1 AARGEPGWADEARR
15 TAATLRAPMAARLA
29 DLKSFNEA
37 RDAMLAGSGAPL
49 DAAAVR
55 RRPGMA
61 RRALL
66 DALAAAST
74 ADEVRALAPMAAV
87 LDAQSGNQDA
97 SRRVAAVVGRDM
109 AVRARFQARVRAL
122 IAGKL
127 DAAQRAPLV
136 EELERGG
143 EAVSDAL
150 VAVLLRMPASDAV
163 VARLRRAAAAD
174 DAWLGLRI
182 ARVEAGL
189 RASNG
194 DRFGAERALLGTAEA
209 CRDRAWAMECG
220 ELDLD
225 LAELYLPMRRLEEA
239 DRRMRAALVAYALEG
254 RPDLEDYTLRQL
266 ANLER
271 LRDRDWLAGAYLQEI
286 RLRAQGA
293 TEVQRCDALRF
304 AAESSAAIAL
314 AAGDVAAARAQLA
327 EPESCS
333 KPPTALWLIDAVALA
348 RLGNAGDRE
357 RAARWIAAAREAS
370 GSRPGAADIGEGRLQ
385 IDADPGAGAAK
396 IRAGFAALA
405 ALRVEPG
412 TVGELRGWGFAAL
425 ISDAGKRG
433 DWAGALALFAED
445 LGAAG
450 PEGLPNGCLVAA
462 SIDDERATVV
472 ARGRDGALHG
482 SHRTDLPLG
491 PLVAGSIVPQAL
503 VAALAGCE
511 AIAVVAR
518 PPLHGRADLLP
529 AQLPWAF
536 ASGGKRGGARP
547 SSEKRAVVVA
557 DAQPP
562 VTLGLPP
569 LAPIAAAGAT
579 VVSGAAATPTRV
591 LAELADAGYVEI
603 HAHGIADARDAAF
616 LALSPDADGSF
627 ALTAAQVR
635 KAALAGAP
643 IVVLAACRS
652 ATTARYEAYRWSLP
666 DAFLAAGARAV
677 IASATAVPDDQGAAL
692 FAELRARID
701 RGEPPA
707 QAVAALR
714 AARVAAGQPWAAGL
728 IVFE

>member
-1 AARGEPGWADEARR
+1 
-15 TAATLRAPMAARLA
+15 MAARLA
-29 DLKSFNEA
+29 DLKRFNEA
-37 RDAMLAGSGAPL
+37 RDAMLAGSGPPL
-49 DAAAVR
+49 DGEAAR

-66 DALAAAST
+66 DALVAAGT
-74 ADEVRALAPMAAV
+74 ADDVRALSPLAAV
-87 LDAQSGNQDA
+87 LDGQSGNQDA
-97 SRRVAAVVGRDM
+97 SRRVAAAAGRDL

-127 DAAQRAPLV
+127 DAAQKAQLV
-136 EELERGG
+136 DELERGG
-143 EAVSDAL
+143 DAVGDVL
-150 VAVLLRMPASDAV
+150 VAALLRMPASEVA
-163 VARLRRAAAAD
+163 VARLRRAVAAD
-174 DAWLGLRI
+174 DAWLGLRV

-189 RASNG
+189 KASSG
-194 DRFGAERALLGTAEA
+194 DRFASERALLATADA

-220 ELDLD
+220 DIDLD
-225 LAELYLPMRRLEEA
+225 LAELYLPMRRLDEA
-239 DRRMRAALVAYALEG
+239 DRRLRAALVAYALEG

-266 ANLER
+266 VNLER

-304 AAESSAAIAL
+304 VAESSAAIAL
-314 AAGDVAAARAQLA
+314 ATGDVAAARNQLA
-327 EPESCS
+327 EPEGCS
-333 KPPTALWLIDAVALA
+333 KPPTALWLIDAVVLA
-348 RLGNAGDRE
+348 RLGNAGDRD
-357 RAARWIAAAREAS
+357 RASRWITAARGAS
-370 GSRPGAADIGEGRLQ
+370 GSRPAAADIGEGRMK
-385 IDADPGAGAAK
+385 IDADPAAGAAQ

-433 DWAGALALFAED
+433 DWAGALALFGEE
-445 LGAAG
+445 LGAAVPLG
-450 PEGLPNGCLVAA
+450 SMTRGGCLVAA
-462 SIDDERATVV
+462 SIDDERATVL
-472 ARGRDGALHG
+472 ARGRDGVLHG
-482 SHRTDLPLG
+482 GHRTQLTLG
-491 PLVAGSIVPQAL
+491 PLGALGALAAGSIVSPAL
-503 VAALAGCE
+503 VATLAGCD

-536 ASGGKRGGARP
+536 ASAGERGGARTP
-547 SSEKRAVVVA
+547 SQKRAVVVA

-562 VTLGLPP
+562 ATLGLPP
-569 LAPIAAAGAT
+569 LAPIAASGAT

-591 LAELADAGYVEI
+591 LAELAGAGYVEI
-603 HAHGIADARDAAF
+603 HAHGIVDARDAAF

-627 ALTAAQVR
+627 ALTAGQVR

-677 IASATAVPDDQGAAL
+677 IASATAIPDDQGAAL

-701 RGEPPA
+701 RGEAPA

-714 AARVAAGQPWAAGL
+714 AARVAAGQAWAAGL